1 MKTMT
6 KKQSR
11 IKTQVQG
18 PSLYEVEYLRQLK
31 QELEVFLR
39 SRNFSTI
46 QEFQVGFAGAG
57 YNGFM
62 QVKA

>member
-1 MKTMT
+1 MKALS
-6 KKQSR
+6 KKRNPSKS
-11 IKTQVQG
+11 IVQG

-31 QELEVFLR
+31 QELEIFLK

-46 QEFQVGFAGAG
+46 QEFQVGFAGNG

-62 QVKA
+62 SVKA